1 MSIRCAIRIRRL
13 RQPVLLEGN
22 WSERA
27 RNGLR
32 PALTATASQARRIC
46 LFLYLRSNARRWERN
61 LKIQTILP
69 LALASL
75 VSGCGGQM
83 SSNEAGLLDAVA
95 FIIGGQQEGA
105 IPQGF
110 ETHWR
115 RTVHGRE
122 IKYQSNGA
130 ICRLRSS
137 Q

>member
-1 MSIRCAIRIRRL
+1 MPFAIEC
-13 RQPVLLEGN
+13 Q
-22 WSERA
+22 
-27 RNGLR
+27 
-32 PALTATASQARRIC
+32 
-46 LFLYLRSNARRWERN
+46 RWERN

-115 RTVHGRE
+115 RTVATSSRCSAVRQQRGR
-122 IKYQSNGA
+122 SRRA
-130 ICRLRSS
+130 RSS
-137 Q
+137 RQCR